1 MDLTFLF
8 EFLLK
13 NLPTS
18 IAIGLSLF
26 SIGIASLL
34 KYKQIDVDEKTTI
47 SSIHTKQVE
56 SLMEQIEMLSDELSK
71 TREQLTNLHEQ
82 NINLMA
88 ELRNANRRIGELE
101 VLIEK
106 RST

>member
-1 MDLTFLF
+1 
-8 EFLLK
+8 
-13 NLPTS
+13 
-18 IAIGLSLF
+18 
-26 SIGIASLL
+26 
-34 KYKQIDVDEKTTI
+34 
-47 SSIHTKQVE
+47 
-56 SLMEQIEMLSDELSK
+56 MEQIEMLSDELSK

-106 RST
+106 RSS

>member
-8 EFLLK
+8 EYLLK
-13 NLPTS
+13 SLPTS
-18 IAIGLSLF
+18 IAIGLSLL
-26 SIGIASLL
+26 SIGIASWL
-34 KYKQIDVDEKTTI
+34 KYKKFDVEEKTSM

-71 TREQLTNLHEQ
+71 TREQLTSLHEQ
-82 NINLMA
+82 NISLMQ

-101 VLIEK
+101 ILIEK
-106 RST
+106 RSA